1 MQGAEHL
8 PHAVVDDQIGLI
20 VHGGH
25 IAVDEDEVLPT
36 EVVHQTGGGVHRQAG
51 AGDDERIR
59 LADVVHGGGEYI
71 VIQPFLVEHDF
82 RLDDAA
88 AGTFRDALRVS
99 DVFRREELRA
109 LQAAVA
115 VDGAV
120 ELQHG
125 FAAGLLMQPVDVLGD
140 DGGEFTGFFKLG
152 EEEMCRVGLCLQ
164 GEHLVA
170 VEAVKLLRVL
180 AEEGGGQDGL
190 RGIGVTLV
198 VQPIDAAE
206 VGDAGFGAHPRPAEK
221 HDAGGGIDDV
231 LKFGVHGFHLAVLLP
246 PLYHAA
252 LSRAIPLNMK

>member
-8 PHAVVDDQIGLI
+8 PHAVMDDQIGLI

-25 IAVDEDEVLPT
+25 IAVDEDEVLPA
-36 EVVHQTGGGVHRQAG
+36 EVVHQTGGGVHRQARP
-51 AGDDERIR
+51 GDDERIR

-125 FAAGLLMQPVDVLGD
+125 FAARSLMKAVDVLGD

-170 VEAVKLLRVL
+170 VEAIEFLRVL
-180 AEEGGGQDGL
+180 AEKGGGQDGF
-190 RGIGVTLV
+190 RGIV
-198 VQPIDAAE
+198 VLLIVQAVHAAE
-206 VGDAGFGAHPRPAEK
+206 VGDAGFGAHPRAAEEQ
-221 HDAGGGIDDV
+221 DAGGSGDDG
-231 LKFGVHGFHLAVLLP
+231 LELGVHGFHLAVLLP

-252 LSRAIPLNMK
+252 LFRAIPLNMK